1 MDSYNIAALPDL
13 LFFQHGFFFP
23 WKAFFSFSTL
33 ARLDI
38 ALITG
43 FMAIETTLL
52 AGLALRGNG
61 SKALRIYKLPSAI
74 INTRSRS
81 WKELE
86 SKTNLKIGELKPG
99 IENVSVRGRVLS
111 TTSPRTIQTKSGLR
125 TISEAVIGDET
136 GRVKV
141 TLWGKH
147 AGTLKEGE
155 AVEITNAWTS
165 AYKGE
170 VQINVS
176 SKTDI
181 KVIEDESIPRSEAI
195 PEEFVKAPEDYRPQR
210 GGFRGG
216 RGPRRGGFRRSEE

>member
-1 MDSYNIAALPDL
+1 
-13 LFFQHGFFFP
+13 
-23 WKAFFSFSTL
+23 
-33 ARLDI
+33 
-38 ALITG
+38 
-43 FMAIETTLL
+43 
-52 AGLALRGNG
+52 
-61 SKALRIYKLPSAI
+61 
-74 INTRSRS
+74 
-81 WKELE
+81 LE
-86 SKTNLKIGELKPG
+86 SKPSLKIGELKPG
-99 IENVSVRGRVLS
+99 IENVNVRGRVLS
-111 TTSPRTIQTKSGLR
+111 VTPSRTIQTKSGLR

-155 AVEITNAWTS
+155 VVEITNAWTS

-176 SKTDI
+176 SKTEL
-181 KVIEDESIPRSEAI
+181 KVVDDESIPQAEAV

-216 RGPRRGGFRRSEE
+216 RGFRRGGFRRGEER